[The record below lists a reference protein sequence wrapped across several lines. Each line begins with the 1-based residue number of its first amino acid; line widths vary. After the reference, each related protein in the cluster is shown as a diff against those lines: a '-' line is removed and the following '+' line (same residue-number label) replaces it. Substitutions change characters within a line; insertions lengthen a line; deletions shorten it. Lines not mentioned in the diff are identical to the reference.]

1 METDVGWSGGEEMG
15 LNRAPVITSQPL
27 VRSRFRKESHPPS
40 LALEETSGYSSQV
53 LSAEKGALR
62 TWAAAGLHGHKS
74 YKRSHV
80 LCSLQVEL
88 CCGFICSSQQPLNSA
103 LSVPIFTGTERST
116 GQDHTERNW
125 QSWDLNLDT
134 WFKILNSPLFW
145 HCTLDPRGME

>member
-53 LSAEKGALR
+53 LSAEKGAVR
-62 TWAAAGLHGHKS
+62 TWATAGLLWTQELQEVT
-74 YKRSHV
+74 RAV
-80 LCSLQVEL
+80 LTAGQALLWIHLLLPAAPEL
-88 CCGFICSSQQPLNSA
+88 CTQCPHFHRHRKVNWPRSQ
-103 LSVPIFTGTERST
+103 ERK
-116 GQDHTERNW
+116 W

-134 WFKILNSPLFW
+134 WFKILNSPWIW